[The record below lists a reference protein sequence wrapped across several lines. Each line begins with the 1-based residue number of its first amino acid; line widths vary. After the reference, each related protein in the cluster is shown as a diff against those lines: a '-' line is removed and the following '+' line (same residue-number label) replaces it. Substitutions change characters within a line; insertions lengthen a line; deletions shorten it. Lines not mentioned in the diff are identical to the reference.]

1 MQVLATVA
9 PTSASQRTASPT
21 TSGST
26 SAPYSEVEGE
36 NLESGKLLV
45 EANEMEATLVPKE
58 GQRDEGGEEARI
70 MTRVHGQD
78 PSDCGKTGGD
88 TQGSIFCMLPE
99 DTERL
104 R

>member
-1 MQVLATVA
+1 
-9 PTSASQRTASPT
+9 
-21 TSGST
+21 
-26 SAPYSEVEGE
+26 
-36 NLESGKLLV
+36 
-45 EANEMEATLVPKE
+45 MEATLVPKG
-58 GQRDEGGEEARI
+58 GQRDEGAEEARI

-88 TQGSIFCMLPE
+88 TQEPFFCMRPE

>member
-1 MQVLATVA
+1 
-9 PTSASQRTASPT
+9 
-21 TSGST
+21 
-26 SAPYSEVEGE
+26 
-36 NLESGKLLV
+36 
-45 EANEMEATLVPKE
+45 MEATLVPKG
-58 GQRDEGGEEARI
+58 GQRDEGAEEARI